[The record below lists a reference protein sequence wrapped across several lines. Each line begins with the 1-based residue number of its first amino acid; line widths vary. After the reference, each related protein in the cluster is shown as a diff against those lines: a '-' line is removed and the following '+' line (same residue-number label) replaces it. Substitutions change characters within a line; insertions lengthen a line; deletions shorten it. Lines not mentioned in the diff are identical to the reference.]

1 MKILKRIPEI
11 QIRYAF
17 RVKRSERVQITTS
30 EDAYKVLLA
39 IWDHDTIDYQEMF
52 VALYLNRCNQVLGYR
67 IISIGGMA
75 GTVVDAKQVLAIAVK
90 ANAASIILAHNHPSG
105 QRSPSSQDIDL
116 TRKIKDGGRL
126 LDIEVLDH
134 LIVTSDYMYYSF
146 SDEGCM

>member
-39 IWDHDTIDYQEMF
+39 IWDHDTIDYREMF

-75 GTVVDAKQVLAIAVK
+75 GTVVDVKQVLAIAVK

-105 QRSPSSQDIDL
+105 QRSPSSQDIEL
-116 TRKIKDGGRL
+116 TRKIKDGGKL

-134 LIVTSDYMYYSF
+134 LIVTSDYTYYSF
-146 SDEGCM
+146 SDEGCL